1 MKRRINFYLLFGV
14 ILTALMVGLIVM
26 GFFYTP
32 YDPDA
37 MSGADKFAAPSLTH
51 WMGADQF
58 GRDVF
63 SRVLRG
69 AGTTLTIALATVA
82 IGGVAG
88 TVIGALTGYFGGW
101 VDEIVMRI
109 NDALAAF
116 PSILLALVV
125 IAVAGPG
132 KYNIILALGVLFIP
146 SFARLVRSEVIHYK
160 DRDFVRSA
168 RLMGASHLRIIFVH
182 ILPNLLPVMLSGL
195 TIGFNNAVLAEA
207 SMSYLGIGVQPP
219 DASLGSMLSE
229 AQSYLFTAPWDAI
242 FHGLTIVL
250 LILGMGLIGE
260 GIRERMGEDQ

>member
-14 ILTALMVGLIVM
+14 ILTALMVALIVM

-242 FHGLTIVL
+242 FPGLTIVL

-260 GIRERMGEDQ
+260 GIRERMVEDQ

>member
-14 ILTALMVGLIVM
+14 ILTALMVALIVM

-37 MSGADKFAAPSLTH
+37 MSGADKFAAPSLSH

-242 FHGLTIVL
+242 FPGLTIVL